1 MRAAGVLGGFHVK
14 DVETGVEFDVGSG
27 FDAEQKK
34 NFWADRN
41 NLLGRFIKYKSLK
54 VGAIDKPRHPIFLGF
69 RSEED
74 M

>member
-1 MRAAGVLGGFHVK
+1 M
-14 DVETGVEFDVGSG
+14 GSG

-34 NFWADRN
+34 NFWADRE
-41 NLLGRFIKYKSLK
+41 NLLGRVIKYKSLK

-69 RSEED
+69 RSKED